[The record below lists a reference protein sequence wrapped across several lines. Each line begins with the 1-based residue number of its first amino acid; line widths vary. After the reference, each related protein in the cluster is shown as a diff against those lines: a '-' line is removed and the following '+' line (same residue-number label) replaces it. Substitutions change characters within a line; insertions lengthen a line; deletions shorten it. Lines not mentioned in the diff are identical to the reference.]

1 GGTGALNI
9 TAGGKVLSG
18 NANIGDDGAGQVLV
32 TGAGSA
38 WQTTGRLNVGLW
50 EAGSLRIADGALVSS
65 QDAIAGTG
73 ANGDVVVT
81 GAGSSW
87 VSASQ

>member
-1 GGTGALNI
+1 
-9 TAGGKVLSG
+9 
-18 NANIGDDGAGQVLV
+18 QVLV

-87 VSASQ
+87 VSASQLTVGSFGTGSLLVEDGWSVTSEQGYI